1 MDAPIGYIATL
12 KEFSKKNKKF
22 EDIWDN
28 EDNGEIYH
36 FIGKDIAYF
45 HALFWP
51 SILNGAGY
59 RTPNGIFCHG
69 FLTVDGKKMSKSRG
83 TFIKASDY
91 LKYLD
96 PEFLRYYFASR
107 LNDNI
112 EDIDLNFDDLIS
124 KINSDL
130 IGKFINIASRT
141 QNFLVKLNGSK
152 IVTGSLSKSDEFA
165 DIYKE
170 IIYQID
176 NKEYSKALKNIMS
189 LADKINAYVSKEEP
203 WKKAKNGDE
212 AGCLK
217 VCSEA
222 LNVFK
227 DLTILMQ
234 PFLPD
239 ITSKALEMLNLEK
252 LDYTDL
258 NTDNIRNVD
267 KFKPFIKRLEK
278 SEFEGIL
285 D

>member
-1 MDAPIGYIATL
+1 
-12 KEFSKKNKKF
+12 
-22 EDIWDN
+22 
-28 EDNGEIYH
+28 
-36 FIGKDIAYF
+36 
-45 HALFWP
+45 
-51 SILNGAGY
+51 
-59 RTPNGIFCHG
+59 
-69 FLTVDGKKMSKSRG
+69 
-83 TFIKASDY
+83 
-91 LKYLD
+91 
-96 PEFLRYYFASR
+96 
-107 LNDNI
+107 
-112 EDIDLNFDDLIS
+112 
-124 KINSDL
+124 
-130 IGKFINIASRT
+130 
-141 QNFLVKLNGSK
+141 
-152 IVTGSLSKSDEFA
+152 
-165 DIYKE
+165 
-170 IIYQID
+170 
-176 NKEYSKALKNIMS
+176 MS